1 MTRIPSDPQGG
12 ASRRAFLKQAA
23 AAAAGLALA
32 PRAGARILGAN
43 ERIGVGFI
51 GVGGR
56 GAAHM
61 HEVKA
66 VRERFGLPLE
76 LAAVCDAY
84 RPRLDEAMRVHDV
97 KNGYMD
103 YRRLLE
109 DPGVDVVA
117 IATPDHLHGQQAIDA
132 IRAGKDVFCE
142 KPVTHWRQ
150 FELTR
155 TLADTVAQSDRV
167 FQLGTQYM
175 SHSAWRQMKELV
187 LGGLIG
193 QPLFGETGFFR
204 VGDWGER
211 GMPVLDAN
219 AKPGPDLDWQA
230 FLGDA
235 PPREFSVD
243 RFFRWR
249 LFEDYAGGP
258 VTDLFPHAL
267 TQVVEVLGVGF
278 PSEVAAL
285 GAIHR
290 YEYELREVPDTF
302 NLVASYPEKMTIT
315 VLGSQGNDYTTGGGD
330 TLRPIIRGFD
340 GTLTIEGDAEI
351 VFTPI
356 GGLDKEPR
364 RVPVEHGMDV
374 VLHWKNFFDCVRA
387 RSQAT
392 FSPMDLAF
400 RTQTLVQ
407 MAKLSSLAGK
417 VARFDAERREIVI

>member
-1 MTRIPSDPQGG
+1 
-12 ASRRAFLKQAA
+12 AA
-23 AAAAGLALA
+23 
-32 PRAGARILGAN
+32 
-43 ERIGVGFI
+43 
-51 GVGGR
+51 
-56 GAAHM
+56 
-61 HEVKA
+61 
-66 VRERFGLPLE
+66 RERFSLPIE

-132 IRAGKDVFCE
+132 ILAGKDVFCE

-150 FELTR
+150 FEVTR
-155 TLADTVAQSDRV
+155 KLADVVAQSDRV
-167 FQLGTQYM
+167 FQLGTQFM

-187 LGGLIG
+187 QGGLIG
-193 QPLFGETGFFR
+193 QPLFGETAFFR

-219 AKPGPDLDWQA
+219 ARPGKDLDWQA

-235 PPREFSVD
+235 PEREFSAD

-267 TQVVEVLGVGF
+267 TQVVDVLGVGF

-302 NLVASYPEKMTIT
+302 NLVALYPEKMTIT
-315 VLGSQGNDYTTGGGD
+315 VLGSQGNDYTGGAD

-340 GTLTIEGDAEI
+340 GTLTIEGDKEI

-364 RVPVEHGMDV
+364 RVPIEQGADV
-374 VLHWKNFFDCVRA
+374 VQHWKNFFDCVQR
-387 RSQAT
+387 RSRAT